1 MTYRVRYTLAARD
14 DLKRLYRFLLD
25 YDLAA
30 ARSALDSIVKS
41 VEMLRAFPFTCRK
54 AEGDNPFL
62 RELLISFGASGYV
75 ALFEIQDDKNVVIL
89 AVRHQRE
96 DDYYR

>member
-1 MTYRVRYTLAARD
+1 MRYTRAARD
-14 DLKRLYRFLLD
+14 DLKQLYRFLLD
-25 YDLAA
+25 HDVDT
-30 ARSALDSIVKS
+30 ARRALESIVKS
-41 VEMLRAFPFTCRK
+41 MELLRAFPFTCRK

-75 ALFEIQDDKNVVIL
+75 ALFEIDDDKNVVIL

-96 DDYYR
+96 DDYH